1 MTDYNQRKYDIV
13 VFGATGFTG
22 ELTCEYLAEIKDD
35 TLSWAIAGRNL
46 GKLEQVRDRLGNL
59 NPSLKDLD
67 LLIADS
73 SQPETLDAVLSQ
85 TRVVIST
92 VGPFMKYGT
101 PLVEACIRQ
110 GTHYVDITGE
120 FPWIKKIIESCDDEA
135 KAKKVMIVPT
145 CGFDSV
151 PSDLG
156 VYMLSEHMHTK
167 HGLDLA
173 DVKMSLTK
181 VRGGVS
187 GGTIQSS
194 IAIMAESGLSPKEL
208 SNPYLLATRTG
219 VDKASLPTLRR
230 DHDFGGKWQAYFMM
244 AAVNEKVVHRSASIW
259 ADRGHNY
266 GNLFTYKETMTFPF
280 LPAFLLTSFLYTV
293 IPLAALLFKVP
304 FIYEKTKNL
313 LPSSGDG
320 PDAEKRAKGMFDI
333 EIVGTAENEP
343 YDDALRAR
351 ATVKGFRDPGYGDT
365 CRMVAESALCIV
377 KSLNELP
384 GKEGGI
390 LTPATAFG
398 HVLLERLRHN
408 GGMVFEV
415 EDMQ

>member
-1 MTDYNQRKYDIV
+1 
-13 VFGATGFTG
+13 
-22 ELTCEYLAEIKDD
+22 
-35 TLSWAIAGRNL
+35 
-46 GKLEQVRDRLGNL
+46 
-59 NPSLKDLD
+59 
-67 LLIADS
+67 
-73 SQPETLDAVLSQ
+73 
-85 TRVVIST
+85 
-92 VGPFMKYGT
+92 MKYGT

-120 FPWIKKIIESCDDEA
+120 FPWIKKIIDSYDDEA

-156 VYMLSEHMHTK
+156 VFMLSEYMHTK

-187 GGTIQSS
+187 GGTVQSS

-208 SNPYLLATRTG
+208 SNPYLLATRKG
-219 VDKASLPTLRR
+219 VDKPSLPTLKR

-259 ADRGHNY
+259 ADRGKNY
-266 GNLFTYKETMTFPF
+266 GNLFTYKETMSFKF
-280 LPAFLLTSFLYTV
+280 LPAFVLTSFLYTIV
-293 IPLAALLFKVP
+293 PLAALLFKVP
-304 FIYEKTKNL
+304 FIYNTVKNI
-313 LPSSGDG
+313 LPNSGDG
-320 PDAEKRAKGMFDI
+320 PNAEQRAKGMFDI
-333 EIVGTAENEP
+333 EFVGTAENEP
-343 YDDALRAR
+343 YDDPLRVKG
-351 ATVKGFRDPGYGDT
+351 TVKGFRDPGYGDT
-365 CRMVAESALCIV
+365 CRMVAESALCVV

-398 HVLLERLRHN
+398 NVLLERLRHN

-415 EDMQ
+415 EDLQQ